1 MTTVSLTF
9 CGFSHFHRMGTTGVV
24 SRAMKIQNKITHRQL
39 LSTTLFFNL
48 LILVNWHL
56 SC

>member
-1 MTTVSLTF
+1 MTAASLTF

-39 LSTTLFFNL
+39 LSTALFFNL